1 MNLITLTS
9 PLAIRLSDGTT
20 QLSNVFEA
28 EIVEPKQPTSI
39 PLGSTRLHIYR
50 VYNSKTQEMIT
61 LPMTV
66 RITVKES
73 NIRSRQEVA

>member
-1 MNLITLTS
+1 MTLITLTS

-28 EIVEPKQPTSI
+28 EIVVPKQPTNI
-39 PLGSTRLHIYR
+39 PLGSARLHIYK
-50 VYNSKTQEMIT
+50 VFNSKTQDMIT
-61 LPMTV
+61 LSQAV

-73 NIRSRQEVA
+73 NIRSLQEVA